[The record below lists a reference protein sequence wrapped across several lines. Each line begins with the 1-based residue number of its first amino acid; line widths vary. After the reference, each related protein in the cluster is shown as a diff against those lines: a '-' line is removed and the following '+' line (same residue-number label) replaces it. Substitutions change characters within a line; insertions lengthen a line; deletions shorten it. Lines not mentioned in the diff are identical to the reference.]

1 MGSKQVAKYSLAA
14 YTRGASYAK
23 ILCYQ
28 YVRCTMYNRDMPVMA
43 KHGLSSPD
51 GLVDIVTFVL
61 CTIQQPLQQVGN
73 QIVDIRA
80 NGADSKYLFGAKR
93 NGYQFI
99 LDNKNTIYD
108 GILECKKH
116 NDVIGVVELLTTIP
130 SLGMVKAGFVAQ
142 CLGFNVACID
152 SHNLD
157 RLGMARSALRLAKGI
172 KPELK
177 RKKIADYVAFCQEK
191 GAKYWWD
198 TWCNYV
204 ADKGTNKRLK
214 TGDEVSAY
222 HVAALA
228 I

>member
-1 MGSKQVAKYSLAA
+1 
-14 YTRGASYAK
+14 
-23 ILCYQ
+23 
-28 YVRCTMYNRDMPVMA
+28 MPVMA

-61 CTIQQPLQQVGN
+61 CTIRQPLQQVGN

-80 NGADSKYLFGAKR
+80 NGANSKFLFGAKR

-99 LDNKNTIYD
+99 LDNKQTIYD
-108 GILECKKH
+108 GLLECKKH
-116 NDVIGVVELLTTIP
+116 NDVVGAVELLTVIP
-130 SLGMVKAGFVAQ
+130 CLAMVKASFVAQ
-142 CLGFNVACID
+142 CLGFNVACLD
-152 SHNLD
+152 SHNLT
-157 RLGMARSALRLAKGI
+157 RLGWAASATKLDKKT

-191 GAKYWWD
+191 GARYWWD

-204 ADKGTNKRLK
+204 ADKGTNKRLA

-222 HVAALA
+222 HVEALA

>member
-1 MGSKQVAKYSLAA
+1 
-14 YTRGASYAK
+14 
-23 ILCYQ
+23 
-28 YVRCTMYNRDMPVMA
+28 MYDRDMPAMA
-43 KHGLSSPD
+43 KHGWSSPD

-61 CTIQQPLQQVGN
+61 CTIQQPLQSVGN
-73 QIVDIRA
+73 QVADIRV
-80 NGADSKYLFGAKR
+80 NGAKSKYLFSAKR

-99 LDNKNTIYD
+99 VDNKSTIYD
-108 GILECKKH
+108 GLVECKKYD
-116 NDVIGVVELLTTIP
+116 DVVGAVELLTTIP

-177 RKKIADYVAFCQEK
+177 RKKIADYVAFCQQK
-191 GAKYWWD
+191 GARYWWD
-198 TWCNYV
+198 TWCDYV
-204 ADKGTNKRLK
+204 AGNRANKKLL
-214 TGDEVSAY
+214 TGDAVSAY
-222 HVAALA
+222 HVQALG